1 MFAFIA
7 RRLIISVLVLFGI
20 SILLFAMLRWMP
32 GDPTEALLDPL
43 SFTGDRE
50 AALTDLRRRLGLD
63 RSLIVQ
69 YFSWLREVLQG
80 NLGYSYVD
88 GRPVT
93 EILGDRLG
101 ATARLMTASV
111 IIGLLVGVP
120 LGIVAAMRKN
130 SMVDYVSS
138 AGSLLMIS
146 VPSFF
151 TALVGIYVFGIKL
164 GWLPTSGQ
172 NTPGQTGLLDSLEH
186 LILPA
191 SILGLSLAGPYMRY
205 VRSSLLEVLSQDF
218 LVTAR
223 SKGLTR
229 RRVVVRHALA
239 NALIPL
245 ITVMA
250 VQLPALFGGA
260 VVIEQMFAW
269 PGMGRMALDAVNAR
283 NYPIILGFVM
293 FVAILVLLSNL
304 AADVMYAIVDPRVRL
319 GQEES

>member
-1 MFAFIA
+1 M
-7 RRLIISVLVLFGI
+7 
-20 SILLFAMLRWMP
+20 LLFFMLRQMP
-32 GDPTEALLDPL
+32 GDPVEALLNPL
-43 SFTGDRE
+43 TFTGDRDAAIE
-50 AALTDLRRRLGLD
+50 ALRIRLGFD
-63 RSLIVQ
+63 RALPYQ
-69 YFSWLREVLQG
+69 YWAWVKELVQG

-88 GRPVT
+88 GRPVSG
-93 EILGDRLG
+93 IIIDRLT
-101 ATARLMTASV
+101 ATLRLMSASV
-111 IIGLLVGVP
+111 FVGLLVGVP
-120 LGIVAAMRKN
+120 LGIIAALRKN
-130 SMVDYVSS
+130 SITDYVAS

-151 TALVGIYVFGIKL
+151 TALIGIYVFGIKL

-172 NTPGQTGLLDSLEH
+172 NAPGDTGIFDSLEH

-191 SILGLSLAGPYMRY
+191 TILGLSLAGPYMRY
-205 VRSSLLEVLSQDF
+205 VRSSLLDVLSQDY

-223 SKGLTR
+223 SKGLKPL
-229 RRVVVRHALA
+229 RVVTRHALA

-293 FVAILVLLSNL
+293 FVSILVLLSNL
-304 AADVMYAIVDPRVRL
+304 VADVLYAIVDPRVRT
-319 GQEES
+319 GQENS

>member
-1 MFAFIA
+1 MLAFIA

-32 GDPTEALLDPL
+32 GDPTEALLDPM

-50 AALTDLRRRLGLD
+50 AALADLRRRLGLD
-63 RSLIVQ
+63 RSLVVQ
-69 YFSWLREVLQG
+69 YFSWLREVMQG

-101 ATARLMTASV
+101 ATARLMSASV
-111 IIGLLVGVP
+111 FIGLLVGVP
-120 LGIVAAMRKN
+120 LGIVAAIRKN
-130 SMVDYVSS
+130 SIIDYVSS

-151 TALVGIYVFGIKL
+151 TALIGIYVFGIKL

-172 NTPGQTGLLDSLEH
+172 NTPGESGLLDSIEH

-223 SKGLTR
+223 SKGLSR
-229 RRVVVRHALA
+229 IRVVGRHALA

-293 FVAILVLLSNL
+293 FVSILVLLSNL
-304 AADVMYAIVDPRVRL
+304 AADVLYAVVDPRVRT

>member
-50 AALTDLRRRLGLD
+50 AALIDLRRRLGLD

-172 NTPGQTGLLDSLEH
+172 NTPGQTGLLDSLKH

>member
-1 MFAFIA
+1 MFAFVA

>member
-1 MFAFIA
+1 MLAFIV

-20 SILLFAMLRWMP
+20 SVLLFAMLRWMP

-43 SFTGDRE
+43 TFTGDRE
-50 AALTDLRRRLGLD
+50 AALAALRGRLGLD
-63 RSLIVQ
+63 RSLPVQ
-69 YFSWLREVLQG
+69 YLAWLREVFQG
-80 NLGYSYVD
+80 NLGFSYVD

-93 EILGDRLG
+93 EILFDRLA
-101 ATARLMTASV
+101 ATMRLMTASV
-111 IIGLLVGVP
+111 VIGLMVGVP
-120 LGIVAAMRKN
+120 LGIIAAIRKN
-130 SMVDYVSS
+130 SLVDYFSS

-172 NTPGQTGLLDSLEH
+172 NTPGETGLLDSLKH

-191 SILGLSLAGPYMRY
+191 TILGLSLAGPYMRY

-229 RRVVVRHALA
+229 RRVVGRHALS

-269 PGMGRMALDAVNAR
+269 PGMGRMALDAVNTR

-293 FVAILVLLSNL
+293 FVSILVLLSNL
-304 AADVMYAIVDPRVRL
+304 AADVMYAIVDPRVRT

>member
-1 MFAFIA
+1 MFAFVA

-172 NTPGQTGLLDSLEH
+172 NTPGKTGLLDSLEH